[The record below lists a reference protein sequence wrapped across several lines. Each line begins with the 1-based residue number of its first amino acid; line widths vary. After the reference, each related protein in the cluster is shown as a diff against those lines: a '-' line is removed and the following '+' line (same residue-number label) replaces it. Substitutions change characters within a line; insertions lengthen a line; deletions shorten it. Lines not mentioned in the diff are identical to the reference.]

1 MTESSVERDD
11 LVMDIVSNALQEPV
25 EDREG
30 YLCAA
35 CKGDEALFRAGL
47 AEAHR
52 SGVIHRDLKTV
63 NITVCRKGVDS
74 YRELERSMKVGVPFV
89 APHRPKKPGGRDCH
103 CRAGNVPLDTK
114 PPEASPI
121 STGPGRLTN

>member
-11 LVMDIVSNALQEPV
+11 LVMDIVSN
-25 EDREG
+25 
-30 YLCAA
+30 
-35 CKGDEALFRAGL
+35 
-47 AEAHR
+47 
-52 SGVIHRDLKTV
+52 
-63 NITVCRKGVDS
+63 VDS

-89 APHRPKKPGGRDCH
+89 APHRPKKPGGRDCY
-103 CRAGNVPLDTK
+103 CRGGNVPLDTK